1 VQKGLGNTYGKKYKK
16 CQKVQ
21 KVQKAKKMVHLLD
34 DSCESK
40 AGAP

>member
-16 CQKVQ
+16 CQ